1 MNWFSLAFVGW
12 VILIIALAIGA
23 HQLGAPTM
31 WVGIGSLALIG
42 IGMIFSVRSAKP
54 PV

>member
-1 MNWFSLAFVGW
+1 MNWFSLALIGW
-12 VILIIALAIGA
+12 VILIIALAIAA
-23 HQLGAPTM
+23 HMLGAPTV
-31 WVGIGSLALIG
+31 WVGIGALALIG